1 MTVVPNSQLLYIIGN
16 GFDLHH
22 QIPSSYADFGRFV
35 SAVDP
40 RLHRL
45 FEKHFSFDGNWA
57 DFENTLAHLD
67 IDLILDE
74 ASTYLVPYSA
84 DDWSDAYHH
93 DYQYEVNRIVSSLST
108 DLKKRFTEWVC
119 HLIIPVPSTC
129 RVPLL
134 DLPSHAR
141 YLTFNYTGT
150 LQTLY
155 GVSPDRITYI
165 HNNAAG
171 PDSDLVLGHGV
182 NPKSITSLNTGADL
196 EDQDTRVTQAND
208 CIGEYFSRTYKPTDS
223 VISAH
228 QEFFES
234 LSEVSRIYVLGH
246 SLSEVDWPYF
256 ALIAEKTK
264 ASATHW
270 IASYYDEAE
279 VRFMKDAFSEFGLPS
294 TKVTY
299 AWIADIH
306 PDPLPT
312 GCHSL

>member
-35 SAVDP
+35 SRVDP
-40 RLHRL
+40 HLHSL
-45 FEKHFSFDGNWA
+45 FENYFSFDGNWA

-74 ASTYLVPYSA
+74 ASTYLVSYSA
-84 DDWSDAYHH
+84 DDWSDAFHH

-108 DLKKRFTEWVC
+108 ELKKRFTEWIC
-119 HLIIPVPSTC
+119 HLTIPTPSSC
-129 RVPLL
+129 QVPLL
-134 DLPSHAR
+134 DLPVHAR
-141 YLTFNYTGT
+141 YLTFNYTNT
-150 LQTLY
+150 LQALY
-155 GVSPDRITYI
+155 GVFPDRITYI
-165 HNNAAG
+165 HNHAAG

-182 NPKSITSLNTGADL
+182 NPKAIVSLNVGADL
-196 EDQDTRVTQAND
+196 EDQDTRVTQANE
-208 CIGEYFSRTYKPTDS
+208 CIDEYFSRTYKPTDR

-228 QEFFES
+228 QDFFDS
-234 LSEVSRIYVLGH
+234 LSVVERIYVLGH

-264 ASATHW
+264 ASAPDW
-270 IASYYDEAE
+270 IVSYRDEAK
-279 VRFMKDAFSEFGLPS
+279 VRIMKEIFSEFGLHA

-299 AWIADIH
+299 RHITDIH
-306 PDPLPT
+306 PET
-312 GCHSL
+312 